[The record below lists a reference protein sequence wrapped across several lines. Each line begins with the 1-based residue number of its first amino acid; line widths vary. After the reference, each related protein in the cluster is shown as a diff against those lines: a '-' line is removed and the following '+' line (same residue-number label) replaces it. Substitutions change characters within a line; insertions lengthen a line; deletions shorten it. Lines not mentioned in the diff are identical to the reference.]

1 MNDPRPRLTVY
12 GRSWCHLCD
21 DMVAGLRALQADVPF
36 EFEVVD
42 VDSDP
47 TLEAL
52 YGERVPVLTAAG
64 GELCH
69 FHLDP
74 AKVNEYLS
82 KFG

>member
-1 MNDPRPRLTVY
+1 
-12 GRSWCHLCD
+12 
-21 DMVAGLRALQADVPF
+21 
-36 EFEVVD
+36 